1 MKYINLNSKR
11 GLVNLFADYIV
22 KEFNDNTM
30 IQVSD
35 CGPFFL
41 VKGKT
46 DKREYVDLNE
56 IKKTFLTLTGSL
68 VSFLN
73 QQERTPEKTSVS
85 E

>member
-1 MKYINLNSKR
+1 MKYINLNSKK

-35 CGPFFL
+35 CGAFFL

-46 DKREYVDLNE
+46 DKREYVDLN
-56 IKKTFLTLTGSL
+56 
-68 VSFLN
+68 
-73 QQERTPEKTSVS
+73 
-85 E
+85 